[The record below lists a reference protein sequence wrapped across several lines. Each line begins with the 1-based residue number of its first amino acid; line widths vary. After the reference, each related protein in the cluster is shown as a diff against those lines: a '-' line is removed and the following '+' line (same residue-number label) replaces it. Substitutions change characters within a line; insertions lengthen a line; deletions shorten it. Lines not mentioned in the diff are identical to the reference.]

1 MNPQQNLNIEP
12 SLVSETG
19 HIQTQYTAFQNFEQY
34 TAAGYSNAPLYISK
48 PTGMGTLQRMAPHCS
63 TIGSQNKI
71 ETTSQEVSIPG
82 MEGHALVPTVRY
94 IQAPQ
99 FDEGGDFGLSG
110 LPPCGLEPHY
120 TDESVVPYGFTAE
133 ATYGLPGVSGNMKQ
147 FSSRPFDNNL
157 NGSEPAIDSQCR
169 SFEGQGDFKL
179 APFATGS
186 LNAAPPRI
194 GDKEDFIGGSDSD
207 LCSTMRWRD
216 PNLSEVIS
224 FLSNPNN
231 AIKANAAAY
240 LQHLCYMDDP
250 NKQRTRTLGGIPPLI
265 RLLSYDAPE
274 IHKNACGAL
283 RNLSYGR
290 QNDENKRGIK
300 NAGGIEALVHLL
312 CRSQETEVK
321 ELVTGVLWN
330 MSSCEDIKRSIIDE
344 ALAAI
349 VCNIIKPHSGWDPI
363 CSGETCFSTVF
374 RNASGVLRNVSSA
387 GEHARE
393 CLRNCENL
401 VESLFYVVRS
411 SIEKNNIGNKTVE
424 NCVCILRNLSYRCQ
438 EVEDPN
444 YDKHPFIIQERAIPS
459 SSKGENLGCF
469 GTSKKKK
476 DAASSESQQD
486 YIFST
491 EYSKSTGTS
500 NQTGKG
506 YEQLWQP
513 EVVQYYLSLL
523 QSCSNPETLE
533 AAAGAIQNLSAC
545 YWQPSIDIRA
555 TVRKEKGLP
564 ILVEL
569 LRMEV
574 DRVVCAV
581 ATALRNLAIDQR
593 NKELI
598 GKYAMRDLVQ
608 KLPSGNAQHDQNTS
622 DDTITAVLATIN
634 EVIKKNPE
642 FARSLLD
649 AGGVDRLMNITRR
662 KEQYTTCVIKFA
674 SQVLYTMWQHHE
686 LREVYKKNGWKE
698 QDFVNKH
705 FAAHS
710 TPPSSPNNAN
720 NTLNRPMA
728 SQGRTRYE
736 DRTIQRVPNASYR
749 NKEAT
754 TGAAV
759 MSNNDSALLSEMVR
773 KQL

>member
-1 MNPQQNLNIEP
+1 MNPEHKLNMDPTLAPE
-12 SLVSETG
+12 SG
-19 HIQTQYTAFQNFEQY
+19 NIQSQYASFQNFEQFTASGY
-34 TAAGYSNAPLYISK
+34 TNTPIYITK
-48 PTGMGTLQRMAPHCS
+48 PSGIGAISHISPHCS
-63 TIGSQNKI
+63 VLGPQNKI
-71 ETTSQEVSIPG
+71 ETTSSDVTIPG
-82 MEGHALVPTVRY
+82 NEDHSLSSTVRY
-94 IQAPQ
+94 VKAAQ
-99 FDEGGDFGLSG
+99 FEETPEYSLGGIS
-110 LPPCGLEPHY
+110 CGIESQY
-120 TDESVVPYGFTAE
+120 TDGSVVPYCYTSETNYTGIQSTSINKKPYSA
-133 ATYGLPGVSGNMKQ
+133 
-147 FSSRPFDNNL
+147 RPYDDSL
-157 NGSEPAIDSQCR
+157 NGSEAVADIQCR
-169 SFEGQGDFKL
+169 TFEGQVSEFKL
-179 APFATGS
+179 PQFAMTALSTAPQTLGE
-186 LNAAPPRI
+186 
-194 GDKEDFIGGSDSD
+194 KEDYIGGSEND
-207 LCSTMRWRD
+207 LCSQMRWRD

-250 NKQRTRTLGGIPPLI
+250 NKQRTRSLGGIPPLV
-265 RLLSYDAPE
+265 RLLSYDSPE

-349 VCNIIKPHSGWDPI
+349 VCSVIKPHSGWDAV
-363 CSGETCFSTVF
+363 CCGDTCFSTVF

-387 GEHARE
+387 GEHARG
-393 CLRNCENL
+393 CLRNCEHL
-401 VESLFYVVRS
+401 VECLLYVVRTA
-411 SIEKNNIGNKTVE
+411 IEKNNIGNKTVE
-424 NCVCILRNLSYRCQ
+424 NGVCILRNLSYRCQ

-444 YDKHPFIIQERAIPS
+444 YDKHPFITTERILPS
-459 SSKGENLGCF
+459 SSKGEHLGCF

-476 DAASSESQQD
+476 ESSHPGSSQE
-486 YIFST
+486 YNSST
-491 EYSKSTGTS
+491 EYTKSLVNT
-500 NQTGKG
+500 NQLNKG

-513 EVVQYYLSLL
+513 EVIQYYLSIL

-608 KLPSGNAQHDQNTS
+608 KLPSGNIQHDQNTS

-642 FARSLLD
+642 FSRSLLD
-649 AGGVDRLMNITRR
+649 AGGIERLMNITRR
-662 KEQYTTCVIKFA
+662 KEKYTPCVLKFA
-674 SQVLYTMWQHHE
+674 SQVLYTMWQHNE

-698 QDFVNKH
+698 QDFVNKN

-710 TPPSSPNNAN
+710 TPPSSPNNVN

-736 DRTIQRVPNASYR
+736 DRTIQRATSNSYR
-749 NKEAT
+749 SKESSGSA
-754 TGAAV
+754 
-759 MSNNDSALLSEMVR
+759 MPNNESALLSEMVR

>member
-1 MNPQQNLNIEP
+1 MNPSQNVNMEP
-12 SLVSETG
+12 ALVPDAG
-19 HIQTQYTAFQNFEQY
+19 QLQTQYTAFQNYEQY
-34 TAAGYSNAPLYISK
+34 TTGYPNAPIYITK
-48 PTGMGTLQRMAPHCS
+48 PQGIGAIQRVGPHCS
-63 TIGSQNKI
+63 VIGSQTQI
-71 ETTSQEVSIPG
+71 ETTSQDISLPG
-82 MEGHALVPTVRY
+82 IENHTMAPAVRY
-94 IQAPQ
+94 IQAAQ
-99 FDEGGDFGLSG
+99 FDEVPDYGISG
-110 LPPCGLEPHY
+110 LPSCAVEPHY
-120 TDESVVPYGFTAE
+120 TDESIVPYGYTTE
-133 ATYGLPGVSGNMKQ
+133 ASYGLPSVSGNMKPYAA
-147 FSSRPFDNNL
+147 RPFDDNL
-157 NGSEPAIDSQCR
+157 NGSEVAGDAHCMPFD
-169 SFEGQGDFKL
+169 GQGDFKL
-179 APFATGS
+179 PQFPINS
-186 LNAAPPRI
+186 LSAVPSRI
-194 GDKEDFIGGSDSD
+194 GEKDEFIGGSDSD
-207 LCSTMRWRD
+207 ICSTMRWRD

-290 QNDENKRGIK
+290 QNDENKRAIK
-300 NAGGIEALVHLL
+300 NAGGITALVNLL
-312 CRSQETEVK
+312 CRSQESEVK

-344 ALAAI
+344 ALSAI
-349 VCNIIKPHSGWDPI
+349 VCNIIKPHSGWDPA
-363 CSGETCFSTVF
+363 CCGETCFSTVF

-387 GEHARE
+387 GEHARG
-393 CLRNCENL
+393 CLRNCEHL
-401 VESLFYVVRS
+401 VECLLYVVRTA
-411 SIEKNNIGNKTVE
+411 IEKNNIGNKTVE
-424 NCVCILRNLSYRCQ
+424 NCVCVLRNLSYRCQ

-444 YDKHPFIIQERAIPS
+444 YDKQPFIAQERVIPS

-476 DAASSESQQD
+476 ELAQNEVQQD

-491 EYSKSTGTS
+491 EYSKSLRTNHQS
-500 NQTGKG
+500 NKG

-608 KLPSGNAQHDQNTS
+608 KLPSGNVQHDQNTS

-642 FARSLLD
+642 FSRSLLD
-649 AGGVDRLMNITRR
+649 AGGVDRLMNITKR
-662 KEQYTTCVIKFA
+662 KEKYTTCVIKFA

-686 LREVYKKNGWKE
+686 LRDVYKKNGWKE
-698 QDFVNKH
+698 QDFVNKN
-705 FAAHS
+705 FTAHN

-749 NKEAT
+749 NKDS
-754 TGAAV
+754 TGAV
-759 MSNNDSALLSEMVR
+759 MSNNESAILSEMVR

>member
-1 MNPQQNLNIEP
+1 MLQGGQGPGIRESGGPKQISLNLEISSSGASQQIRMPVIPFQQQQSQQQEEVEQPQ
-12 SLVSETG
+12 
-19 HIQTQYTAFQNFEQY
+19 
-34 TAAGYSNAPLYISK
+34 K
-48 PTGMGTLQRMAPHCS
+48 APH
-63 TIGSQNKI
+63 G
-71 ETTSQEVSIPG
+71 G
-82 MEGHALVPTVRY
+82 VPSPES
-94 IQAPQ
+94 PQ
-99 FDEGGDFGLSG
+99 VG
-110 LPPCGLEPHY
+110 
-120 TDESVVPYGFTAE
+120 
-133 ATYGLPGVSGNMKQ
+133 
-147 FSSRPFDNNL
+147 
-157 NGSEPAIDSQCR
+157 
-169 SFEGQGDFKL
+169 
-179 APFATGS
+179 
-186 LNAAPPRI
+186 
-194 GDKEDFIGGSDSD
+194 
-207 LCSTMRWRD
+207 
-216 PNLSEVIS
+216 
-224 FLSNPNN
+224 
-231 AIKANAAAY
+231 
-240 LQHLCYMDDP
+240 P
-250 NKQRTRTLGGIPPLI
+250 NKCRAKLRLRTFCFCFR
-265 RLLSYDAPE
+265 
-274 IHKNACGAL
+274 NACGAL

-300 NAGGIEALVHLL
+300 NAGGIAALVHLL

-330 MSSCEDIKRSIIDE
+330 MSSCEDLKRSIIDE
-344 ALAAI
+344 ALVAV
-349 VCNIIKPHSGWDPI
+349 VCSVIKPHSGWDAV
-363 CSGETCFSTVF
+363 CCGETCFSTVF

-387 GEHARE
+387 GEHARG
-393 CLRNCENL
+393 CLRNCEHL
-401 VESLFYVVRS
+401 VECLLYVVRT

-438 EVEDPN
+438 EVDDPN
-444 YDKHPFIIQERAIPS
+444 YDKHPFITPERVIPS

-469 GTSKKKK
+469 GTNKKKK
-476 DAASSESQQD
+476 EANNSDALNEYNISAD
-486 YIFST
+486 
-491 EYSKSTGTS
+491 YSKSSVTY
-500 NQTGKG
+500 NKLNKG

-608 KLPSGNAQHDQNTS
+608 KLPSGNVQHDQNTS

-642 FARSLLD
+642 FSRSLLD
-649 AGGVDRLMNITRR
+649 SGGIDRLMNITKR
-662 KEQYTTCVIKFA
+662 KEKYTSCVLKFA
-674 SQVLYTMWQHHE
+674 SQVLYTMWQHNE
-686 LREVYKKNGWKE
+686 LRDVYKKNGWKE
-698 QDFVNKH
+698 QDFVSKH
-705 FAAHS
+705 FTAHN
-710 TPPSSPNNAN
+710 TPPSSPNNVN

-736 DRTIQRVPNASYR
+736 DRTIQRGTSTLYSANDSS
-749 NKEAT
+749 
-754 TGAAV
+754 GAV
-759 MSNNDSALLSEMVR
+759 MSNESAMLSEMISYALIVSER
-773 KQL
+773 KESNFGRHQKSGCLVPNQCMAVTYLVILESLNVPIKLNELMSATSAFKCTITCETSRIHLVHFSTTVILNGLNGVMQPSNA